1 MRDEAANVA
10 IIQLRILHEARAL
23 ALGRDSAVFL
33 CGHLSLEEQVNLV
46 RHEMGLIFTAKK
58 YIKTN
63 KSIICYKSDQIH
75 DTVALQPQPFQSHV
89 TPL

>member
-10 IIQLRILHEARAL
+10 IIQLRILHEARVL

-33 CGHLSLEEQVNLV
+33 CGHLSLEEQLRTLV

-58 YIKTN
+58 YSKLIN
-63 KSIICYKSDQIH
+63 
-75 DTVALQPQPFQSHV
+75 L
-89 TPL
+89 

>member
-33 CGHLSLEEQVNLV
+33 CGHLSLEEQVRTLV

-58 YIKTN
+58 YSKLIN
-63 KSIICYKSDQIH
+63 
-75 DTVALQPQPFQSHV
+75 L
-89 TPL
+89 